1 MTGAHWAERGGLSW
15 PLLAWT
21 ILVVGISVW
30 TAASYIQHASVDVV
44 CSDTWD
50 YMQMIDGFLS
60 GVFDPSEILKAHNQN
75 RTAILVGILLTSA
88 RFDNFNQKH
97 IEYLNLFFVSITL
110 VNVLYLSYLLFKG
123 RPLARGVITLVSS
136 IALFSLVQWENLLL
150 SINLIFFSTVAFSV
164 TSIVLMALCL
174 RGQYTQ
180 MTAAILF
187 AVAVIMS
194 ELALF
199 SMGGGVV
206 VWAVNLVQ
214 IGLAIILFQFQVR
227 ALTALLAYLA
237 IAIVSVSAYLW
248 GLEAGGSLWFLLSHP
263 LESLAY
269 FMIGT
274 GNSIVGWF
282 SNGPALWLDFLVGLF
297 LNLVFLFV
305 FAHFRRLPLEEQ
317 RRSLVLISL
326 ILFGVLEQVLVTYGR
341 LPLLGLSSAATSR
354 YSTLTVVAPV
364 AALIFLILHA
374 DVSLACLRLAVVTG
388 LVMLMFTV
396 IGDRRQMI
404 SAGAMHFYYS
414 SLQQFLLDDKK
425 IGPWEQMLLG
435 RKPLDIIQK
444 GNEVLR
450 KYRLSFYR
458 RLPVPS

>member
-97 IEYLNLFFVSITL
+97 IEYLNLLFVSITL

-187 AVAVIMS
+187 AVAVVMS

-214 IGLAIILFQFQVR
+214 IGLAIILFQVR

>member
-1 MTGAHWAERGGLSW
+1 MTGAHWAQREGLSW

-30 TAASYIQHASVDVV
+30 IAASYIQHASVDVV

-60 GVFDPSEILKAHNQN
+60 GAFDPSEILKAHNQN

-88 RFDNFNQKH
+88 QFDNFNQKN
-97 IEYLNLFFVSITL
+97 IEYLNLLFVSMTL
-110 VNVLYLSYLLFKG
+110 TNVLYLLYSLFKG

-136 IALFSLVQWENLLL
+136 IALFSLVQWENFLL
-150 SINLIFFSTVAFSV
+150 SINLTFFSTVAFSV

-174 RGQYTQ
+174 HGQYTQ

-187 AVAVIMS
+187 AVAVVMS
-194 ELALF
+194 ELALL

-214 IGLAIILFQFQVR
+214 ISLAIVLFQVR

-237 IAIVSVSAYLW
+237 IAIVAYLW

-263 LESLAY
+263 LKSLAY

-282 SNGPALWLDFLVGLF
+282 SNGSALWLDFLVGLF

-305 FAHFRRLPLEEQ
+305 FAHFKRLSLEEQ
-317 RRSLVLISL
+317 SRSLVLISL
-326 ILFGVLEQVLVTYGR
+326 SCLAFWNRFWSHTGD
-341 LPLLGLSSAATSR
+341 SR
-354 YSTLTVVAPV
+354 FLAFQAPPP
-364 AALIFLILHA
+364 
-374 DVSLACLRLAVVTG
+374 RGT
-388 LVMLMFTV
+388 
-396 IGDRRQMI
+396 R
-404 SAGAMHFYYS
+404 
-414 SLQQFLLDDKK
+414 
-425 IGPWEQMLLG
+425 P
-435 RKPLDIIQK
+435 
-444 GNEVLR
+444 
-450 KYRLSFYR
+450 
-458 RLPVPS
+458 